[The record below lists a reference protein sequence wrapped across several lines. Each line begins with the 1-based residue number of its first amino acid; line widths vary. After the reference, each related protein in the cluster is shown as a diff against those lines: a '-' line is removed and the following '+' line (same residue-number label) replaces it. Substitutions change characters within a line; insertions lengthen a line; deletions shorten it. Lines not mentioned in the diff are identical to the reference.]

1 MKNITIGEVFAKI
14 KTRED
19 IVNFFREQ
27 GNIYINYL
35 YLGLF
40 YPSCSCYNTQ
50 FFLSVLSG
58 EKLVNIYIYNFDQ
71 LVITFG
77 LYGWI

>member
-27 GNIYINYL
+27 GKIYIDNL

-58 EKLVNIYIYNFDQ
+58 EKSVNIFIYNFNR
-71 LVITFG
+71 LATTFG

>member
-27 GNIYINYL
+27 GKIYINIL
-35 YLGLF
+35 YIGLF
-40 YPSCSCYNTQ
+40 YPTCSCYNTQ

-58 EKLVNIYIYNFDQ
+58 DKLVIIFIYNFN
-71 LVITFG
+71 
-77 LYGWI
+77 